1 MLEILKRIENALL
14 PMLEN
19 ADAWTSVYVNYHR
32 PFIERLWLPMKV
44 DETHVRVNLH
54 CVHPCTEADAL
65 FHPHPWPT
73 AMRVIRG
80 QYEMGMGV
88 QLPLPEA
95 PTDGENTPPPVS
107 TRIVG
112 QRGMAYEMTDPNI
125 WHYIRPSG
133 TGNVLTLMVSGEPW
147 PEDVVRPNPS
157 PPTAVLGP
165 LRDEQ
170 VTHLLALF
178 RGFFQ
183 RRQIEAAGGYEP
195 ATDV

>member
-1 MLEILKRIENALL
+1 
-14 PMLEN
+14 
-19 ADAWTSVYVNYHR
+19 
-32 PFIERLWLPMKV
+32 
-44 DETHVRVNLH
+44 
-54 CVHPCTEADAL
+54 
-65 FHPHPWPT
+65 
-73 AMRVIRG
+73 
-80 QYEMGMGV
+80 
-88 QLPLPEA
+88 
-95 PTDGENTPPPVS
+95 
-107 TRIVG
+107 
-112 QRGMAYEMTDPNI
+112 MAYEMTDPNI